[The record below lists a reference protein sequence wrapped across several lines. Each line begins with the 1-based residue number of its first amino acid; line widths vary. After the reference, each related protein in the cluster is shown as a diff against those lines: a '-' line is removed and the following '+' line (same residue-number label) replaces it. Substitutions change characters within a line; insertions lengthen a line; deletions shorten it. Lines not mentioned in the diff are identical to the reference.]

1 MKSKRTGKPVFFIV
15 FLLILALTYTA
26 FFGIEN
32 YYGDTR
38 KVYVKGA
45 EDIRWGIDI
54 RGGVEAVFSPDKED
68 IDITKEDMEA
78 AKSIIETRMVN
89 QNITD
94 YEVYTD
100 SDNHQII
107 VRFPWAADE
116 SNFDAAAAVQELGE
130 TALLTFC
137 EGESNE
143 KVILSGATDIQKAEA
158 SLNSENQQPIVS
170 LKLTDAGTTTF
181 SAATS

>member
-1 MKSKRTGKPVFFIV
+1 MKSKRTGKLAFFIV
-15 FLLILALTYTA
+15 FFLILALTGAT

-54 RGGVEAVFSPDKED
+54 RGGVEAVFSPDKAD
-68 IDITKEDMEA
+68 VDITEDDMDA
-78 AKSIIETRMVN
+78 AKSIIETRLVN
-89 QNITD
+89 NNITD
-94 YEVYTD
+94 YEVYGD
-100 SDNHQII
+100 NANHQII

-116 SNFDAAAAVQELGE
+116 SNFDAASAVQELGE

-137 EGESNE
+137 KGQENTD
-143 KVILSGATDIQKAEA
+143 VILSGATDIE
-158 SLNSENQQPIVS
+158 
-170 LKLTDAGTTTF
+170 
-181 SAATS
+181 SAKER